1 MKYVEGDMFKMAEQ
15 GLFDFVVQGCNCYNA
30 MGSGVAKTVRDFYKP
45 AYNAD
50 LATKEGDLSKLGKFT
65 VATIKGPFHD
75 SEEFRI
81 INAYTQAGFWDTG
94 KPNVD
99 YEAVYDCFKSIKL
112 IYDTY
117 PSGLYRFAIP
127 KIGAVRG
134 GGVWS
139 DIEAIIDSVGIV
151 DLTCVVY
158 NGNLNK

>member
-1 MKYVEGDMFKMAEQ
+1 MAEE
-15 GLFDFVVQGCNCYNA
+15 GLFDFIVQGCNCYNA
-30 MGSGVAKTVRDFYKP
+30 MGSGVARTVKDFYKP

-65 VATIKGPFHD
+65 VAEVVNFSDNSYAFK
-75 SEEFRI
+75 I

-112 IYDTY
+112 VYDNY
-117 PSGLYRFAIP
+117 PSGLFKFAIP
-127 KIGAVRG
+127 KIGAARG
-134 GGVWS
+134 GGDW
-139 DIEAIIDSVGIV
+139 DTIEKIIDSVGIV

-158 NGNLNK
+158 TGNLNK

>member
-15 GLFDFVVQGCNCYNA
+15 GLFDFVIQGCNCYNA
-30 MGSGVAKTVRDFYKP
+30 MGSGVAKTVRDLYKP

-65 VATIKGPFHD
+65 IATIKGPFHD

-112 IYDTY
+112 IYDNY
-117 PSGLYRFAIP
+117 PSGLFKFAIP
-127 KIGAVRG
+127 KIGAARG
-134 GGVWS
+134 GGSW
-139 DIEAIIDSVGIV
+139 DIIEGIIDSVGIE

-158 NGNLNK
+158 NGDVNK